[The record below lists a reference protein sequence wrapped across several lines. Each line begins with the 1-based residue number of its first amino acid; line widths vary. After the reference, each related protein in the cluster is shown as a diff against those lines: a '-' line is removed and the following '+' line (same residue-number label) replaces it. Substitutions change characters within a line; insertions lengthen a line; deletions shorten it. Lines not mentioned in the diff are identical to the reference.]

1 MNELDIKDEVKIESM
16 IYVIRGKQVI
26 LDSDLARLYECK
38 NGTKSIN
45 LAVKRNLERFPER
58 FMFQLSEDE
67 FNNLRFQF
75 ETSSYKKE
83 NDHGGIRYL
92 PFAFTEQGAIMLSAV
107 LRTKVALEVSIKIID
122 AFVNMRKYIS
132 NNLIE
137 KKYVNS
143 MVFELDERVT
153 LLENT
158 FSKFDTISNEIFF
171 EGQIYDA
178 YSLLLDIFSLAKINI
193 TIIDNYISKNLLD
206 VLSKTDKKVT
216 IYTKN
221 IDNNLINKYNSQ
233 YSNVTVKINNSF
245 HDRFIIIDNSILY
258 HSGASFKDLGRKC
271 FAISKMDDKD
281 ILKQLKDKLK

>member
-1 MNELDIKDEVKIESM
+1 MNELDIKEEVKIESM

-58 FMFQLSEDE
+58 FMFQLSEEE
-67 FNNLRFQF
+67 FNNLRFQI
-75 ETSSYKKE
+75 ETSSYKIK

-92 PFAFTEQGAIMLSAV
+92 PFVFTEQGAIMLSAV
-107 LRTKVALEVSIKIID
+107 LRTEVALEVSVKIID

-132 NNLIE
+132 SNLIE
-137 KKYVNS
+137 QRYVNN
-143 MVFELDERVT
+143 MVFKLDERVT

-158 FSKFDTISNEIFF
+158 FSKFNTISNEIFF

-178 YSLLLDIFSLAKINI
+178 YSLLLDIFSLAKISI

-206 VLSKTDKKVT
+206 VLSNIDKKVT

-258 HSGASFKDLGRKC
+258 HSGASFKDLGKKC

>member
-1 MNELDIKDEVKIESM
+1 MNELGIKEEVKIESM

-26 LDSDLARLYECK
+26 LDSDLALLYGVE
-38 NGTKSIN
+38 TRIIN
-45 LAVKRNLERFPER
+45 QNVKRNIERFPTN
-58 FMFQLSEDE
+58 FCFQLNREELICLRSQIVISNK
-67 FNNLRFQF
+67 NNVLN
-75 ETSSYKKE
+75 SK
-83 NDHGGIRYL
+83 GGARYL
-92 PFAFTEQGAIMLSAV
+92 PYAFTEQGAIMLSAV
-107 LRTKVALEVSIKIID
+107 LRTKVALEVSVKIID

-137 KKYVNS
+137 QKYVNS

-178 YSLLLDIFSLAKINI
+178 YSLLLDIFSLSKISI
-193 TIIDNYISKNLLD
+193 TIIDNYVSKNLLD
-206 VLSKTDKKVT
+206 VLSKTVKKVT

-221 IDNNLINKYNSQ
+221 IDSNLINKYNDQ
-233 YSNVTVKINNSF
+233 YSNVTIKINNSF